1 MANFPFRYINPYKQ
15 RHPFMAI
22 RYYFLLRHEH
32 RYKPP
37 GIQDPSAG
45 ALVLGN
51 LFMFMVAHLL
61 IETELYEPILGKMR
75 QKTNGR
81 SRHVTP
87 RHALS
92 FLQPLDIHAVHTQS
106 ATSPLC
112 ARAKPFAR
120 GVQLQRIYR
129 GLTPTRY
136 TGLRASGGWTDFSA
150 VHH

>member
-1 MANFPFRYINPYKQ
+1 
-15 RHPFMAI
+15 MAI

-81 SRHVTP
+81 SRHATS

-92 FLQPLDIHAVHTQS
+92 FLRPLNIYVRTVVYTVGHVSLVRSCEAVCTRHEAFHSKERIADSRPPDIRV
-106 ATSPLC
+106 
-112 ARAKPFAR
+112 
-120 GVQLQRIYR
+120 
-129 GLTPTRY
+129 
-136 TGLRASGGWTDFSA
+136 SGGWTDFSA
-150 VHH
+150 VRH